1 MLSEAGQ
8 RPYLGVLECLSAA
21 LSHPAADPI
30 PLNLGLT
37 SDIVVTWC
45 LDLPSRGHLV
55 ADMPSP
61 RALDAATLTHLAAIA
76 MPAVLRYPGIVV
88 PDQRKQR
95 LRFVFND
102 LEPQVDV
109 VMCALESL
117 LNQCDVV
124 VTLLIDGRSRPQ
136 RFA

>member
-1 MLSEAGQ
+1 MLGEAGQ

-21 LSHPAADPI
+21 LSHPPEGPI
-30 PLNLGLT
+30 PLHLGLT

-45 LDLPSRGHLV
+45 LDLPSQGHLV

-61 RALDAATLTHLAAIA
+61 RTLNAATLTHLAAIA

-95 LRFVFND
+95 LKFVFTGLD
-102 LEPQVDV
+102 PQVEV
-109 VMCALESL
+109 VMPALESL

-124 VTLLIDGRSRPQ
+124 ITLLIDGRLRPQ
-136 RFA
+136 GVT